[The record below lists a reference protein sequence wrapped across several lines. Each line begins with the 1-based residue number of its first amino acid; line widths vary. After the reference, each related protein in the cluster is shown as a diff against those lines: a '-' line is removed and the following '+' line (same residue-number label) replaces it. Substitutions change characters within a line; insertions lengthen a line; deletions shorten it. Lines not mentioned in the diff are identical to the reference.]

1 MCLIELDVAQL
12 IYINLRTTQLN
23 KHNNYVHILTNISH
37 STVIFTC
44 DTMCTH
50 TIQVERNINIYILYN
65 CTIKKD

>member
-1 MCLIELDVAQL
+1 MCLIELDVVQL
-12 IYINLRTTQLN
+12 IYINLRTTQLD